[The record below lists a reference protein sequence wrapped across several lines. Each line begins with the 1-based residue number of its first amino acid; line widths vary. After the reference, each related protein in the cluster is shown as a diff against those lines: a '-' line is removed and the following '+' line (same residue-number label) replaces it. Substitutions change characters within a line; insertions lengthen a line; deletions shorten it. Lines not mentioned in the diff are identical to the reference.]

1 MGLYDDVNDALGR
14 DTIARSA
21 ATNGQQVLGRLGA
34 EAVGAGRATVN
45 AGRQAFG
52 DTGYRARMQPDIP
65 AEDVAAYA
73 TLPQAAYSNEGRG
86 ATRGDISYPAPNASS
101 AAGSGTVPQMARS
114 LAQDS
119 QQRFAP
125 PQRGRD
131 ADGVITAQSVKDL
144 YAKDGG
150 LSGMQSGQYFG
161 TTDLAGQNERMV
173 KALGYAGI
181 DDFNSRSGAAA
192 APPAGWAPGILHS
205 AQNDAD
211 AAWNNRMDMRSM
223 FDQMERTGTR
233 TGRAAAGQMLNE
245 LVRNQGQQQLQDN
258 RLGYEMPRDMAREAT
273 QRRGQDMQL
282 AATGLQGRNQLAAEQ
297 MRGQN
302 QLATTGLQGQWQG
315 RNQAAMDDRRFDND
329 RALKGDEYE
338 YRRNDPLYQGQAR
351 QANEVAGYY
360 GVQKENYAQSQ
371 ANRLEST
378 RQKNKADYIAKESR
392 NGLLPPEQIEANADK
407 LFPQPLHTQDPAV
420 LRKLMAEYNP
430 GYADGG
436 VVAPAGESRAQRMLR
451 EMNEKYGT
459 GTKSTE
465 PPPAPAGLP
474 APATPA
480 PQPTAVQNPAGWAE
494 GVATGG
500 LRRRMEGF
508 AFGGAVPGGRA
519 VAQAVAGRQVFGQS
533 DGSGE
538 DDALPAVVDGERPA
552 ALTSGEFV
560 WPVKAVQFYGMDRLN
575 KMLAAAEKGMAGK
588 DEQA

>member
-21 ATNGQQVLGRLGA
+21 ATNGQQVLGRLGDA
-34 EAVGAGRATVN
+34 AVGAGRTTAN

-52 DTGYRARMQPDIP
+52 DTSYRARMQPDIP
-65 AEDVAAYA
+65 TEDAAAYA
-73 TLPQAAYSNEGRG
+73 AQPAQLGSTPAPRQAPAGALPASTQPTDDITGSAARIQAANPRGNYS
-86 ATRGDISYPAPNASS
+86 
-101 AAGSGTVPQMARS
+101 VPQMARS

-125 PQRGRD
+125 PAAGEGSIGV
-131 ADGVITAQSVKDL
+131 DGYMQQLHNIRALNDMTPQ
-144 YAKDGG
+144 GG
-150 LSGMQSGQYFG
+150 
-161 TTDLAGQNERMV
+161 V
-173 KALGYAGI
+173 
-181 DDFNSRSGAAA
+181 
-192 APPAGWAPGILHS
+192 GILHS

-233 TGRAAAGQMLNE
+233 TGRAALGQILNE
-245 LVRNQGQQQLQDN
+245 MVRNQGQQRLQDS

-302 QLATTGLQGQWQG
+302 QLATTGLQGRLQG
-315 RNQAAMDDRRFDND
+315 QNQESMDNRRFDNE
-329 RALKGDEYE
+329 RALLGDKYE
-338 YRRNDPLYQGQAR
+338 YQRNDPLYQGQAAL
-351 QANEVAGYY
+351 ANKQAGYY
-360 GVQKENYAQSQ
+360 GVQTERYPQERAGRMELDRQRAIATARANYAKSGLHTDEQVEGM
-371 ANRLEST
+371 L
-378 RQKNKADYIAKESR
+378 AKDF
-392 NGLLPPEQIEANADK
+392 PP
-407 LFPQPLHTQDPAV
+407 PLHTQDPAV
-420 LRKLMAEYNP
+420 LRKLMAEYG

-465 PPPAPAGLP
+465 PTPAPAGLP
-474 APATPA
+474 APAAPA
-480 PQPTAVQNPAGWAE
+480 PRPTAVQNPAGWAE
-494 GVATGG
+494 DVATGG
-500 LRRRMEGF
+500 LRRRMEGY
-508 AFGGAVPGGRA
+508 AGGGDIPGGRA